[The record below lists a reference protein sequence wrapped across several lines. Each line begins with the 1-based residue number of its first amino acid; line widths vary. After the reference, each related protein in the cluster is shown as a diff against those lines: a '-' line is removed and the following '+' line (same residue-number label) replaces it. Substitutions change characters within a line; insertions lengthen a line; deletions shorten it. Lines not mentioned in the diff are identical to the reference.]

1 MAAWIHS
8 IVSISLL
15 IIVFSYFIFIY
26 MVQYRRFF
34 FFVSMKSLITLQNSE
49 KNSSGGSLTM
59 VVFAAGL
66 QNWRRN
72 VKEVRFASEVLNM
85 FYKN

>member
-15 IIVFSYFIFIY
+15 IIVFSYFIFIF
-26 MVQYRRFF
+26 MVQYRTFF
-34 FFVSMKSLITLQNSE
+34 LLSMKSLITLQNSE

-59 VVFAAGL
+59 VVFTTGL
-66 QNWRRN
+66 KNWRRN
-72 VKEVRFASEVLNM
+72 VKEVRFASEAFKYVL
-85 FYKN
+85 

>member
-26 MVQYRRFF
+26 MVQYRTFF
-34 FFVSMKSLITLQNSE
+34 LLSMKSLITLQNSE

-59 VVFAAGL
+59 VVFTTGL
-66 QNWRRN
+66 KNWRRN
-72 VKEVRFASEVLNM
+72 VKEVRFASEAFKYVL
-85 FYKN
+85 

>member
-26 MVQYRRFF
+26 MVQYRTFF
-34 FFVSMKSLITLQNSE
+34 LLSMKSLITLQNSE

>member
-8 IVSISLL
+8 IVNISLL

-26 MVQYRRFF
+26 MVQYRTFF
-34 FFVSMKSLITLQNSE
+34 LLSMKSLITLQNSE

-59 VVFAAGL
+59 VVFTTGL
-66 QNWRRN
+66 KNWRRN
-72 VKEVRFASEVLNM
+72 VKEVRFASEAFKYVL
-85 FYKN
+85 

>member
-15 IIVFSYFIFIY
+15 IIVFSYFIFIF
-26 MVQYRRFF
+26 MVQYRTFF
-34 FFVSMKSLITLQNSE
+34 LLSMKSLITLQNSE